1 MKNQKKRIAVI
12 TARGGSKRIKNKNLI
27 NFYGKPLIYYSIIAA
42 KKTRI
47 FEKIYVTTDS
57 KKIKKVSENYGA
69 VVPHL
74 REKKLS
80 DDFTGTH
87 EVVEN
92 FIKRMQL
99 YNYDICC
106 IYPTAPLI
114 RAEDIVNSY
123 KIMPKKNYVFSAN
136 ETFSNKGRIFLVNNR
151 NEIYKFGKLKS
162 SRSCYI
168 DAGQFYWAES
178 KTWLTKKKIISVGT
192 KIKKISKKFAHDLN
206 DMNDFLILQNKYQL
220 LKKKK

>member
-57 KKIKKVSENYGA
+57 KKIKKVSQNYGA
-69 VVPHL
+69 VVPYL

-80 DDFTGTH
+80 DDVTGTH

-99 YNYDICC
+99 YTYDICC

-114 RAEDIVNSY
+114 RAKDIINSY

-136 ETFSNKGRIFLVNNR
+136 VTFSNKERMFLVNNK
-151 NEIYKFGKLKS
+151 NEIYKFGKLKL
-162 SRSCYI
+162 RRGCYI
-168 DAGQFYWAES
+168 DAGQFYWAEGR
-178 KTWLTKKKIISVGT
+178 TW
-192 KIKKISKKFAHDLN
+192 
-206 DMNDFLILQNKYQL
+206 
-220 LKKKK
+220 